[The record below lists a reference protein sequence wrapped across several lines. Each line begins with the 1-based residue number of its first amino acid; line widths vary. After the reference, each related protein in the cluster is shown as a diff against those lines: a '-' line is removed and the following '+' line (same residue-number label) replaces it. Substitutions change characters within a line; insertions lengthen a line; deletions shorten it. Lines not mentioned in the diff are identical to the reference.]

1 MSLVQLT
8 RDAELRHVTDTM
20 HEHHCCS
27 EFAYLGG
34 LEVERAVEHAVTW
47 MVAGAISEIHEF
59 KRRSPRVAAHF
70 ASVGGASKT
79 YS

>member
-1 MSLVQLT
+1 
-8 RDAELRHVTDTM
+8 M
-20 HEHHCCS
+20 HEHHCRS

-34 LEVERAVEHAVTW
+34 LEVERAVEHAVIW